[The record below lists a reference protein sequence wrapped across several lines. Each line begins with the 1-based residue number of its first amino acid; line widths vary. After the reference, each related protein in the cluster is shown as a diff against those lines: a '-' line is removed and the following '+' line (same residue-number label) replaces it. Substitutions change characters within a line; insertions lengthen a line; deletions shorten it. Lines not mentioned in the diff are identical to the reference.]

1 MCIYRTPHF
10 EYLSVRGH
18 LGSFHLLAIVNNAA
32 INTDVQVSVQV
43 PAFSSFGHIPEVGLL
58 DAIVS
63 LLTIF
68 A

>member
-1 MCIYRTPHF
+1 M
-10 EYLSVRGH
+10 
-18 LGSFHLLAIVNNAA
+18 NNAA

-58 DAIVS
+58 DSIVS
-63 LLTIF
+63 LLKIF